1 MNNSKDIISV
11 IDIGSSKISCIQSL
25 TEINGISTII
35 GEGIIATKGIKAG
48 IITDFNLAN
57 DSILRA
63 IKDCEKQ
70 SGHNINKL
78 VVSISSHKCFT
89 KFIKS
94 KKLIKEDRVLQ
105 EDIQSCIND
114 SLEDE
119 FFIDKKIINISSKI
133 FSIDSSNGITNP
145 LGMFG
150 KEIEIEFLVTYVGL
164 NQFKNYIEC
173 ITSCN
178 VDVNRIIF
186 SIYAAGLAVLNEG
199 ELELGSVIVEMGART
214 TSIGIFSNSKF
225 IFSNVINFG
234 GDDITEAL
242 ARKLSVSCEEAE
254 KLKVMHGSVLDTSK
268 ENEMLLE
275 IPSINFENEDSYV
288 QVSNQNIYDT
298 IRPFYDEILIWI
310 NNSIDKSGNSNLI
323 GRVMIF
329 TGGASQIEGLSILAN
344 NKYNFNS
351 RIGVAKNIKFKFN
364 HTLDASHSVIA
375 GLIQNELNLIDKNKV
390 NSLAGQ
396 NKNIKKKINFTF
408 IKQWLAENFF

>member
-1 MNNSKDIISV
+1 MYDSYPVCLYFFSAD
-11 IDIGSSKISCIQSL
+11 SSKL
-25 TEINGISTII
+25 TPIPGALLPE
-35 GEGIIATKGIKAG
+35 
-48 IITDFNLAN
+48 FN
-57 DSILRA
+57 IL
-63 IKDCEKQ
+63 
-70 SGHNINKL
+70 HNALPFEL
-78 VVSISSHKCFT
+78 VC
-89 KFIKS
+89 
-94 KKLIKEDRVLQ
+94 
-105 EDIQSCIND
+105 
-114 SLEDE
+114 
-119 FFIDKKIINISSKI
+119 
-133 FSIDSSNGITNP
+133 
-145 LGMFG
+145 
-150 KEIEIEFLVTYVGL
+150 
-164 NQFKNYIEC
+164 
-173 ITSCN
+173 
-178 VDVNRIIF
+178 
-186 SIYAAGLAVLNEG
+186 
-199 ELELGSVIVEMGART
+199 
-214 TSIGIFSNSKF
+214 
-225 IFSNVINFG
+225 NVINFG

-288 QVSNQNIYDT
+288 QVSNQNIYDI